1 MMQSNFSDDQVVY
14 MTVMDDVGQPYTCDQ
29 WGNNGA
35 IGYPYIIDDGQGYYM
50 YELFYPIISIPEYPK
65 NILIDHN
72 FEVKY
77 KMEGHSEELL
87 KLYVQDLV
95 NNL

>member
-1 MMQSNFSDDQVVY
+1 MQSNFSDDQVVY

-50 YELFYPIISIPEYPK
+50 YELFNPIISIPEYPK

>member
-35 IGYPYIIDDGQGYYM
+35 VGYPYIIDDGQGYYM
-50 YELFYPIISIPEYPK
+50 LS
-65 NILIDHN
+65 LIHI
-72 FEVKY
+72 
-77 KMEGHSEELL
+77 
-87 KLYVQDLV
+87 
-95 NNL
+95 